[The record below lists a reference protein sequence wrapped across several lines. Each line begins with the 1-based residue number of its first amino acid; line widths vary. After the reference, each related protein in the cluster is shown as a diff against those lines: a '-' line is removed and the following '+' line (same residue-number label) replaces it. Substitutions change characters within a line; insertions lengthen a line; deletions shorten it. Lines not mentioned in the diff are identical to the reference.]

1 MKLKS
6 RLIRPSIV
14 LPLGRYLAGVHH
26 LRLLQRTFNKD
37 QHGLRE
43 RDINHQDKQN
53 FDAVLHITSK
63 SVITLLS
70 QIPDAMGTSAFL
82 EVIACVQ
89 SGESVVCSLLHAL
102 LASVH
107 YTLGNNFITLNA
119 YMCVE
124 LNAHSLISF
133 LMTIRD
139 SLPPDSQC
147 FVPWMLGSQS
157 CEKIFRAA
165 RSLSSTFSTVINFG
179 MLGLL
184 RRLHRLHVQ
193 FCLQAQSEETGIRY
207 PSIEAHKNKDGQH
220 NPNICCV
227 CPVTNK
233 EIMEAVKR
241 AREKA
246 KKTIE
251 ALGMAGVLQ
260 KNKVSENP
268 PIPVLKKDEVICD
281 DEDDDMDDAL
291 AGDEAIPQ
299 LLQEANSSQDPEEV
313 ASGISHLTNAGMIGK
328 NLTDRLETLHRLS
341 FKRLSGTPLPMFD
354 MDKAS
359 SVGKKT
365 KRKHCSFVEV
375 KHNGKT
381 FFINKTTA
389 VWLLQEGERVSSDRL
404 FRVRS
409 KQPYTSDPQP
419 KTPSASSEDPAV
431 LQSLEVGDIVFLR
444 TPKPSAKS
452 GECYNLHIIWRKLRV
467 LSSIVAL
474 LLASLTSQR
483 RLVFCVHGTVGYH
496 LQQSSQWC
504 SVRKHMNSFLLL
516 RMYAPFHMGVLR
528 RLKLLKMSMCRAA
541 S

>member
-1 MKLKS
+1 MGTNNKFTAEHVLNRWKYIVSECKKRKITVVSFGADGDSRELKAMQVSTQLLFSSQTPISSLSPSCSLQKLSIPSEWFSWFAIKKPTAIAYIQDTVHIAVKLKS

-43 RDINHQDKQN
+43 RDINHKDKQN

-82 EVIACVQ
+82 EVIACVIASFLDKELDPLSRVEKAWYAVFFMRYWRQ
-89 SGESVVCSLLHAL
+89 WLLFNP
-102 LASVH
+102 H

-260 KNKVSENP
+260 KNKVWENP

-313 ASGISHLTNAGMIGK
+313 ASGITHLTNAGMIGK

-359 SVGKKT
+359 SVGK
-365 KRKHCSFVEV
+365 RPS
-375 KHNGKT
+375 
-381 FFINKTTA
+381 
-389 VWLLQEGERVSSDRL
+389 VSI
-404 FRVRS
+404 
-409 KQPYTSDPQP
+409 
-419 KTPSASSEDPAV
+419 A
-431 LQSLEVGDIVFLR
+431 I
-444 TPKPSAKS
+444 
-452 GECYNLHIIWRKLRV
+452 
-467 LSSIVAL
+467 
-474 LLASLTSQR
+474 
-483 RLVFCVHGTVGYH
+483 
-496 LQQSSQWC
+496 
-504 SVRKHMNSFLLL
+504 
-516 RMYAPFHMGVLR
+516 
-528 RLKLLKMSMCRAA
+528 LLK
-541 S
+541 